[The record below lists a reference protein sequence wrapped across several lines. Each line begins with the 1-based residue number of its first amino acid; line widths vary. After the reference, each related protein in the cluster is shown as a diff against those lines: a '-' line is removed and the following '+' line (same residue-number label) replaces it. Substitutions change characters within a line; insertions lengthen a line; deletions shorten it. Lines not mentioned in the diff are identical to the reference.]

1 MRITQRAVTQTALQ
15 GLNRNLA
22 EVGKLQQQ
30 LTSGKLVSRPSDSP
44 AGVNRSMQIR
54 QDQAAATQQAR
65 NISDAQGR
73 LNSTD
78 SVLTTVLEQVR
89 RVQTLTL
96 RAANEGA
103 MSPSSRTAIATELDA
118 LRESLIG
125 LANTSIDGQP
135 LFGGVTTGTQAYLA
149 DGTYVGVGGTAA
161 IPAVEQR
168 RRISNNEEVRVD
180 ITGPEAFGDPAD
192 GDLFALVKTI
202 AGDVERNPDALSGH
216 LDSLDRVMDRLLTAT
231 AAVGARSARVETAA
245 QVNTDR
251 QLQLTRQLAA
261 VEDVDLPKTIMQ
273 LNMQQTG
280 YQAAL
285 SATAKVIQP
294 SLVDFLR

>member
-1 MRITQRAVTQTALQ
+1 MRITHRAVTQTALQ

-22 EVGKLQQQ
+22 DLGKLQQQ

-44 AGVNRSMQIR
+44 TGVNRSMQIR
-54 QDQAAATQQAR
+54 QDQAATTQQAR

-73 LNSTD
+73 LDSTD
-78 SVLTTVLEQVR
+78 SALTTVLEQVR

-96 RAANEGA
+96 RAANDGA
-103 MSPSSRTAIATELDA
+103 MSDTSRTAIATELDA

-125 LANTSIDGQP
+125 VANTSIDGQP
-135 LFGGVTTGTQAYLA
+135 LFGGVTTGAQAYRA

-161 IPAVEQR
+161 LPAVAQM
-168 RRISNNEEVRVD
+168 RRISADEEVRVD
-180 ITGPEAFGDPAD
+180 VTGPEAFGDPAD
-192 GDLFALVKTI
+192 GDLFALVARI
-202 AGDVERNPDALSGH
+202 SADVRTDPDAISGH
-216 LDSLDRVMDRLLTAT
+216 ITALDGAMTRLLTA
-231 AAVGARSARVETAA
+231 AAGVGARAARVETAA

-251 QLQLTRQLAA
+251 QLQLQKQLAG
-261 VEDVDLPKTIMQ
+261 VEDIDLPKTIMQ
-273 LNMQQTG
+273 LSMQQTG

-294 SLVDFLR
+294 TLVDFLR